1 VSAGSIS
8 VISPSPE
15 LVRKR
20 GSGAEAP
27 QKKKGE
33 GKREE
38 EKIERVIFLLF
49 SFSFPRDAAR

>member
-1 VSAGSIS
+1 M
-8 VISPSPE
+8 ISPSPE